1 MLIRSYF
8 IDVDVVDVDVKLF
21 YLSPP
26 KVFVLFVERGFVTL
40 HILFLL
46 ALERK
51 ERRNPR
57 TLDCRG
63 KLSLVLC
70 AVTAHSSGKHFAG
83 FGYKLL

>member
-40 HILFLL
+40 QILYYSALKGSRAATL
-46 ALERK
+46 ARFI
-51 ERRNPR
+51 
-57 TLDCRG
+57 
-63 KLSLVLC
+63 
-70 AVTAHSSGKHFAG
+70 AVESSR
-83 FGYKLL
+83 